1 MTIATPERYA
11 EMLEAARRGG
21 YAYPAIN
28 VTSSQTLNAAL
39 KGFADAESDGIIQ
52 ISVGGAAYVS
62 GRGVNDRVTG
72 SLALAAFAHEVAAKY
87 PNITIA
93 LHTDHCA
100 KQYLDEW
107 VRPLLAHEADQ
118 VARGQEPTFQS
129 HMWDGSTVPLKENLD
144 IAEELLAKSQK
155 AHTVLEIEIGAVGGE
170 EDGHSAEIN
179 EKLYSTPE
187 DGLEVARRLGLG
199 ERGRY
204 MAAFTFGNVHGAY
217 KPGVVKLRP
226 SLLGDIQARVARAV
240 AEGELPSAAGIVDF
254 PNGKPFEGNCRG
266 YLQSVIKRARAM
278 GVTDILNQLPLV
290 FKNYIKTDM
299 DISTIAKLVVSF
311 LKLDSS
317 NIILA
322 QTPVFMGVPNVGK
335 TDTFAGYSCVVP
347 DAGSIANLLNQYF
360 CTYTGP
366 IDVSEMNLVTDEWP
380 HGSAS
385 TDANVQYMGRIDKE
399 SDDAILNGDTDLDG
413 AVTTDGQ
420 AAGSAN

>member
-52 ISVGGAAYVS
+52 ISVGSAAYVS

-144 IAEELLAKSQK
+144 IAEELL
-155 AHTVLEIEIGAVGGE
+155 EIGAVGGE

-254 PNGKPFEGNCRG
+254 PNGKPFELVFHGGSGSRPEEIAEAVSYG
-266 YLQSVIKRARAM
+266 VIKM
-278 GVTDILNQLPLV
+278 
-290 FKNYIKTDM
+290 
-299 DISTIAKLVVSF
+299 
-311 LKLDSS
+311 
-317 NIILA
+317 NID
-322 QTPVFMGVPNVGK
+322 
-335 TDTFAGYSCVVP
+335 TDTQYAFTRPIADHVFENYDKVLKIDGEVGEKKFYDPRSWGRKAEDSMSARVVE
-347 DAGSIANLLNQYF
+347 ACRQL
-360 CTYTGP
+360 
-366 IDVSEMNLVTDEWP
+366 
-380 HGSAS
+380 GSAGK
-385 TDANVQYMGRIDKE
+385 ALK
-399 SDDAILNGDTDLDG
+399 
-413 AVTTDGQ
+413 
-420 AAGSAN
+420 

>member
-11 EMLEAARRGG
+11 EMLDAARRGG

-62 GRGVNDRVTG
+62 GIGVNDRVTG

-144 IAEELLAKSQK
+144 IAEELLDKSQK

-254 PNGKPFEGNCRG
+254 PNGKPFE
-266 YLQSVIKRARAM
+266 
-278 GVTDILNQLPLV
+278 LV
-290 FKNYIKTDM
+290 FHGGSGSRPEENRRSCKLRRDQDEHRHRYQYAFTRPIADHVFENYDKVLKIDGEVGEKKFYDPRSWGRKAEDSM
-299 DISTIAKLVVSF
+299 SARVVEACRQ
-311 LKLDSS
+311 L
-317 NIILA
+317 
-322 QTPVFMGVPNVGK
+322 
-335 TDTFAGYSCVVP
+335 
-347 DAGSIANLLNQYF
+347 
-360 CTYTGP
+360 
-366 IDVSEMNLVTDEWP
+366 
-380 HGSAS
+380 GSAGK
-385 TDANVQYMGRIDKE
+385 ALK
-399 SDDAILNGDTDLDG
+399 
-413 AVTTDGQ
+413 
-420 AAGSAN
+420 

>member
-107 VRPLLAHEADQ
+107 ARPLLAHEADQ

-144 IAEELLAKSQK
+144 IAEEQL
-155 AHTVLEIEIGAVGGE
+155 
-170 EDGHSAEIN
+170 D
-179 EKLYSTPE
+179 KLYSTPE

-254 PNGKPFEGNCRG
+254 PNGKPFELVFHGGSGSRPEEIAEAVSYG
-266 YLQSVIKRARAM
+266 VIKM
-278 GVTDILNQLPLV
+278 
-290 FKNYIKTDM
+290 
-299 DISTIAKLVVSF
+299 
-311 LKLDSS
+311 
-317 NIILA
+317 NID
-322 QTPVFMGVPNVGK
+322 
-335 TDTFAGYSCVVP
+335 TDTQYAFTRPIADHVFENYDKVLKIDGEVGEKKFYDPRSWGRKAEDSMSARVVE
-347 DAGSIANLLNQYF
+347 ACRQL
-360 CTYTGP
+360 
-366 IDVSEMNLVTDEWP
+366 
-380 HGSAS
+380 GSAGK
-385 TDANVQYMGRIDKE
+385 ALK
-399 SDDAILNGDTDLDG
+399 
-413 AVTTDGQ
+413 
-420 AAGSAN
+420 

>member
-129 HMWDGSTVPLKENLD
+129 HMWDGSAVPLKENLD
-144 IAEELLAKSQK
+144 IAEELLDKSQK

-187 DGLEVARRLGLG
+187 DGLEVAADWVWANVAGTWPLSHSAMCMVPTSPAWSSCVRR
-199 ERGRY
+199 Y
-204 MAAFTFGNVHGAY
+204 SATF
-217 KPGVVKLRP
+217 R
-226 SLLGDIQARVARAV
+226 RVW
-240 AEGELPSAAGIVDF
+240 
-254 PNGKPFEGNCRG
+254 
-266 YLQSVIKRARAM
+266 RARWPKA
-278 GVTDILNQLPLV
+278 
-290 FKNYIKTDM
+290 
-299 DISTIAKLVVSF
+299 SC
-311 LKLDSS
+311 
-317 NIILA
+317 LA
-322 QTPVFMGVPNVGK
+322 RP
-335 TDTFAGYSCVVP
+335 A
-347 DAGSIANLLNQYF
+347 
-360 CTYTGP
+360 
-366 IDVSEMNLVTDEWP
+366 
-380 HGSAS
+380 
-385 TDANVQYMGRIDKE
+385 
-399 SDDAILNGDTDLDG
+399 
-413 AVTTDGQ
+413 
-420 AAGSAN
+420 

>member
-62 GRGVNDRVTG
+62 GIGVNDRVTG

-144 IAEELLAKSQK
+144 IAEELLDKSQK

-266 YLQSVIKRARAM
+266 
-278 GVTDILNQLPLV
+278 
-290 FKNYIKTDM
+290 
-299 DISTIAKLVVSF
+299 
-311 LKLDSS
+311 
-317 NIILA
+317 
-322 QTPVFMGVPNVGK
+322 
-335 TDTFAGYSCVVP
+335 
-347 DAGSIANLLNQYF
+347 
-360 CTYTGP
+360 
-366 IDVSEMNLVTDEWP
+366 
-380 HGSAS
+380 
-385 TDANVQYMGRIDKE
+385 
-399 SDDAILNGDTDLDG
+399 
-413 AVTTDGQ
+413 
-420 AAGSAN
+420 

>member
-100 KQYLDEW
+100 KQYL
-107 VRPLLAHEADQ
+107 
-118 VARGQEPTFQS
+118 ARGQEPTFQS

-144 IAEELLAKSQK
+144 IAEELLDKSQK

-254 PNGKPFEGNCRG
+254 PNGKPFELVFHGGSGSRPEEIAEAVSYG
-266 YLQSVIKRARAM
+266 VIKM
-278 GVTDILNQLPLV
+278 
-290 FKNYIKTDM
+290 
-299 DISTIAKLVVSF
+299 
-311 LKLDSS
+311 
-317 NIILA
+317 NID
-322 QTPVFMGVPNVGK
+322 
-335 TDTFAGYSCVVP
+335 TDTQYAFTRPIADHVFENYDKVLKIDGEVGEKKFYDPRSWGRKAEDSMSARVVE
-347 DAGSIANLLNQYF
+347 ACRQL
-360 CTYTGP
+360 
-366 IDVSEMNLVTDEWP
+366 
-380 HGSAS
+380 GSAGK
-385 TDANVQYMGRIDKE
+385 ALK
-399 SDDAILNGDTDLDG
+399 
-413 AVTTDGQ
+413 
-420 AAGSAN
+420 